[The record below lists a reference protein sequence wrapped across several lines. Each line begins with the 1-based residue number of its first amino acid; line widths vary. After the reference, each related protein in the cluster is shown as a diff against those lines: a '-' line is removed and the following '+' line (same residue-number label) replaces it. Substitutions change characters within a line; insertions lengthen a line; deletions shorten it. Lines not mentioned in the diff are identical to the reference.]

1 MFGVWKVK
9 GYWGTTIRNTPI
21 LFSDNDLLSDVKTG
35 QLVYFDL
42 EGNKASNI
50 ERASLSNFKVDFIN
64 NIIRCKDGESEF
76 SFYSDNTFISFECLD
91 NIIIPNEDKMKRSQI
106 ANDASSTSE
115 APKRKRE
122 RGKRVIGGGR
132 ILYDENYF
140 DSNASFGFDSYK
152 SPISNSTTNDSDKD
166 ESDGNDTI
174 EDYFDEDDLFAG
186 LGFHDSDDF
195 GAFLFT
201 DRFFSF
207 LNSRLDLFDP
217 FLVFCVACP
226 HSFKLFAH
234 TVSFTAAVHSST
246 DAAANRRN

>member
-186 LGFHDSDDF
+186 LGFHDSDDSSSSFNTDNDSDTNKDATNNLPNSIADLYNCF
-195 GAFLFT
+195 GKYKHNGRREST
-201 DRFFSF
+201 S
-207 LNSRLDLFDP
+207 LNVFDKWQRD
-217 FLVFCVACP
+217 
-226 HSFKLFAH
+226 SNK
-234 TVSFTAAVHSST
+234 T
-246 DAAANRRN
+246 